1 MGEALTVYVDDRPEK
16 LDVIKVGIN
25 GYGTIGRRVADAVMK
40 QDDMEL
46 VGVTKTK
53 PDYKSA
59 VAESKGISVYAVDM
73 KSLEGFRSAG
83 ANVKGTLNDLLQRVD
98 VVVDCAPEDTGPL
111 NKPIYELA
119 GVKAI
124 YQGGAGD
131 NLAGVSFVAQCN
143 YDEAVGKRAVQV
155 VSCNTTGL
163 CRTISAVDKSVG
175 VSRARAVLARRAT
188 DPDDVKKGPIDAIV
202 LDPSTLPSHHGPD
215 VQTVLKGLDIVTMAF
230 KVPTTHM
237 HLHSLI
243 LSLKKQAG
251 KEEVVSAL
259 SKAPRITLVDG
270 KSGFKSTANIM
281 DWAREAGRPRN
292 DVYEATVW
300 RDSVTV
306 VSGEAYMFLAVH
318 QEAIVVPENIDAI
331 RALAG
336 GYSREE
342 SMKRTDLSLGIVHR

>member
-1 MGEALTVYVDDRPEK
+1 M
-16 LDVIKVGIN
+16 IKVGVN

-40 QDDMEL
+40 QTDMEL
-46 VGVTKTK
+46 VGITKTK

-59 VAESKGISVYAVDM
+59 LADTKGIHLYAVDM
-73 KSLEGFRSAG
+73 KSLEGFRVAG

-98 VVVDCAPEDTGPL
+98 VVVDAAPEDTGPA
-111 NKPIYELA
+111 N
-119 GVKAI
+119 KAI
-124 YQGGAGD
+124 YAQAGVRAVFQGGAGD
-131 NLAGVSFVAQCN
+131 GVADVSFVAQCN
-143 YDEAVGKRAVQV
+143 FDEAHGKSMVQV

-163 CRTISAVDKSVG
+163 CRTIHAIDLAVG

-188 DPDDVKKGPIDAIV
+188 DPDDVKRGPIDAIV

-215 VQTVLKGLDIVTMAF
+215 VQAVLKGLNIVTMAF

-243 LSLKKQAG
+243 LSLKKPAT
-251 KEEVVSAL
+251 KEELVKAL
-259 SKAPRITLVDG
+259 SAAPRISLVDG

-306 VSGEAYMFLAVH
+306 VDGEAYMFLAVH

-336 GYSREE
+336 GYKQDQ
-342 SMKRTDLSLGIVHR
+342 SMKLTDESLGIVHRAPK

>member
-1 MGEALTVYVDDRPEK
+1 MIR
-16 LDVIKVGIN
+16 VGVN

-40 QDDMEL
+40 QSDMEL
-46 VGVTKTK
+46 VGITKTR

-59 VAESKGISVYAVDM
+59 LAETKGIHLYAVDM
-73 KSLEGFRSAG
+73 KSLEGFRAAG

-98 VVVDCAPEDTGPL
+98 VIVDAAPEDTGL
-111 NKPIYELA
+111 VNKTIYQQA
-119 GVKAI
+119 GIKAVF
-124 YQGGAGD
+124 QGGAGD
-131 NLAGVSFVAQCN
+131 NVADVSFVAQCN
-143 YDEAVGKRAVQV
+143 FDEAHRKSMVQV

-163 CRTISAVDKSVG
+163 CRTIHAIDLSVG

-215 VQTVLKGLDIVTMAF
+215 VQSVLKGLNIVTMAF

-243 LSLKKQAG
+243 LTLKKPAT
-251 KEEVVSAL
+251 KEDLVKVLSA
-259 SKAPRITLVDG
+259 APRMNLVDG

-300 RDSVTV
+300 KDSVTV
-306 VSGEAYMFLAVH
+306 VDGEAYMFLAVH

-331 RALAG
+331 RALVG
-336 GYSREE
+336 GYRQEQ
-342 SMKRTDLSLGIVHR
+342 SMKLTDESLGIVSRSPK